1 MVSGSGSAASTV
13 PPSYPVGRGIFLPS
27 DQLPSGQFLS
37 RCEKCDC
44 RALIA
49 RTGLSDF
56 YKNGVLC
63 LDHGLDVK
71 SVTRDLAIRNEAN
84 PGRVRFRYNFISPEH
99 EAAILAVL
107 A

>member
-1 MVSGSGSAASTV
+1 M
-13 PPSYPVGRGIFLPS
+13 GRGIFLPS
-27 DQLPSGQFLS
+27 DQLPSGKFLS

-49 RTGLSDF
+49 RTVAGHYDF

-63 LDHGLDVK
+63 LDHGLDVN
-71 SVTRDLAIRNEAN
+71 SVTRDLVIRKQAK
-84 PGRVRFRYNFISPEH
+84 PGNMRYRYKFISSEH
-99 EAAILAVL
+99 EAAIRAVL